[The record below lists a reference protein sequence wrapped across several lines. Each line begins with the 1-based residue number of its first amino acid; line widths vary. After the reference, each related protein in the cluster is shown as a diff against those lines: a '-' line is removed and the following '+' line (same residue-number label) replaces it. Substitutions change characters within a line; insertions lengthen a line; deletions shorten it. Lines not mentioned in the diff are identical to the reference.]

1 MKRIIPNIT
10 PASYSVNHASEQH
23 NQIQEKQ
30 ELISIL
36 LEGKLSGEKE
46 GWLSSE
52 EVKRILR
59 RKQ

>member
-1 MKRIIPNIT
+1 MPNT
-10 PASYSVNHASEQH
+10 NSPSYPQTHASDQH
-23 NQIQEKQ
+23 NQMQAKQ
-30 ELISIL
+30 ELLSML

-52 EVKRILR
+52 EVKIILR

>member
-10 PASYSVNHASEQH
+10 PPSASENHASDWY
-23 NQIQEKQ
+23 NQIQAKQ
-30 ELISIL
+30 ELLSML

-52 EVKRILR
+52 EAKIILR

>member
-1 MKRIIPNIT
+1 MPNHDPT
-10 PASYSVNHASEQH
+10 SASENHTSEQH
-23 NQIQEKQ
+23 NQTQAKQ
-30 ELISIL
+30 ELMSMI

-52 EVKRILR
+52 EAKIILR